1 MIFDHEEASYDASS
15 IMDLFVGE
23 QIMDKVVFKPIG
35 IIRSGFKDIEGMPV
49 GQEIQ

>member
-1 MIFDHEEASYDASS
+1 MIFDHEEASYRR
-15 IMDLFVGE
+15 LFYYGSLVGE